1 MYEIKIEDVYE
12 DFGSDKEIFDFTYY
26 STKSKYYDNSNNL
39 VIGTVKDETRDV
51 AIEEFVWLKDKMYSS
66 LVDNNEHK
74 KKGVNRNG
82 IATISHNEYKDVL
95 LNNKGIRHSVNRIQG
110 KDHRIRT
117 YEINK
122 IPWSCFDHKT
132 FI

>member
-122 IPWSCFDHKT
+122 ISWSCFDHKT

>member
-1 MYEIKIEDVYE
+1 
-12 DFGSDKEIFDFTYY
+12 
-26 STKSKYYDNSNNL
+26 
-39 VIGTVKDETRDV
+39 
-51 AIEEFVWLKDKMYSS
+51 MYSS

-122 IPWSCFDHKT
+122 ISWSCFDHKT